1 MPAMNG
7 RKKYLWEYLTEALF
21 ALFGPH
27 PRFEVHY
34 CATPSFVV
42 FFFFFCFLGSYLI
55 YERGQRILTI

>member
-42 FFFFFCFLGSYLI
+42 FFFFFFFGGLFNL
-55 YERGQRILTI
+55 